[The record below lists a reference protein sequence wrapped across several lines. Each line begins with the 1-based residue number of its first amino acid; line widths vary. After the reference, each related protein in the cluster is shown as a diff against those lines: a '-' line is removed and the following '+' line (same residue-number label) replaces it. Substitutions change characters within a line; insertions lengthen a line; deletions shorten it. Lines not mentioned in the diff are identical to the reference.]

1 MLGVLYI
8 IIGLVL
14 LFWPGLSVQLICHV
28 VGGAILLYGASRIV
42 RYVSSRKNSTAEAAD
57 LVIGILTALVGAFI
71 AMNATF
77 IASILPWMCGLV
89 MFIGSIGK
97 IQTAFALKRAQT
109 SWWKGTMLS
118 AVVTAFLGLTML
130 MNPFASVLALIR
142 FFGVALLLD
151 GVSGVISQFML
162 NKNR

>member
-1 MLGVLYI
+1 MLGVFYI
-8 IIGLVL
+8 IIGLIL
-14 LFWPGLSVQLICHV
+14 LLWPGLSVQLICYV
-28 VGGAILLYGASRIV
+28 VGGAILIYGASRIV
-42 RYVSSRKNSTAEAAD
+42 RYIGGRKTGTAEMTD
-57 LVIGILTALVGAFI
+57 LVIGILTVLIGAFI
-71 AMNATF
+71 ATNATF

-118 AVVTAFLGLTML
+118 AVVTAFLGFTML

-142 FFGVALLLD
+142 FFGIALLLD

-162 NKNR
+162 NKNG